1 MSDRAELEAS
11 VRRLCEAGTHDEAL
25 SVALRR
31 YGRELFGF
39 LAAMTRGPEDAAEIY
54 STVCE
59 EMWKSLPR
67 FQWRSAFRT
76 WAYTIAR
83 RCLIHFRRAPHRAAD
98 RNIALSNVDAFS
110 KLQLQVRTE
119 TAAYKR
125 TAVKSKF
132 AALRESLPEEDQML
146 LVLRVDKGMAW
157 MDIAGVL
164 FPDSEDDD
172 EARKKESARLRKR
185 FETLKKHN
193 ALIDMWISTGSS
205 RRRNTPA
212 ATPRRSRKPPR
223 RNKRG

>member
-1 MSDRAELEAS
+1 MA
-11 VRRLCEAGTHDEAL
+11 
-25 SVALRR
+25 
-31 YGRELFGF
+31 
-39 LAAMTRGPEDAAEIY
+39 DAA
-54 STVCE
+54 S
-59 EMWKSLPR
+59 
-67 FQWRSAFRT
+67 
-76 WAYTIAR
+76 
-83 RCLIHFRRAPHRAAD
+83 AD

-185 FETLKKHN
+185 FETLKKELVVRGKREGLFDN
-193 ALIDMWISTGSS
+193 EPRAPGEPADPKDGSDS
-205 RRRNTPA
+205 KG
-212 ATPRRSRKPPR
+212 S
-223 RNKRG
+223 